1 MPRSSDSR
9 ALRPAG
15 RARLS
20 GVGGDLGQV
29 YTQLRQAILS
39 GVYVPGDFINQVH
52 VAREMGVSRTPV
64 REALRLL
71 QAEGLVEAQFQHRMR
86 VTAVNADEVDE
97 VYSIWILVQALAVR
111 LAVPRASEADRHELA
126 RLYERMQTLSSRRG
140 RTGRAEWERLHQ
152 QFHRKLVASAGPV
165 INASIETC
173 WARSERT
180 RRAHLRSDPE
190 SWQVSDREHRE
201 VLDAYQAS
209 LPERAVEVLSR
220 QLARVAVA
228 VIRTLDPNHPMP
240 AITNAM
246 RQSAGNAHFRS

>member
-1 MPRSSDSR
+1 MLRSSDSR

-15 RARLS
+15 KARLN

-52 VAREMGVSRTPV
+52 AAREMGVSRTPV

-111 LAVPRASEADRHELA
+111 LAVPRVSQADRQELA
-126 RLYERMQTLSSRRG
+126 RLYERMQTLSSRG
-140 RTGRAEWERLHQ
+140 RAGRAEWERLHQ
-152 QFHRKLVASAGPV
+152 QFHRQLVASAGPV

-201 VLDAYQAS
+201 VLEAYQAA

-228 VIRTLDPNHPMP
+228 VIRTLEPNHPMP
-240 AITNAM
+240 AITHAM
-246 RQSAGNAHFRS
+246 RQSAGNPNLRS